1 MMKFKSK
8 YLYLIIFIVILSVVP
23 YILISCGGG
32 SYNSDQEIHD
42 QKASYITFAIKR
54 FLAYAMLTANRFA
67 YSPKILIP
75 NISLATPEGKAFYN
89 VILFL
94 FTRS

>member
-42 QKASYITFAIKR
+42 QKASYITFAIVWNDPDD
-54 FLAYAMLTANRFA
+54 AD
-67 YSPKILIP
+67 SPI
-75 NISLATPEGKAFYN
+75 T
-89 VILFL
+89 
-94 FTRS
+94 